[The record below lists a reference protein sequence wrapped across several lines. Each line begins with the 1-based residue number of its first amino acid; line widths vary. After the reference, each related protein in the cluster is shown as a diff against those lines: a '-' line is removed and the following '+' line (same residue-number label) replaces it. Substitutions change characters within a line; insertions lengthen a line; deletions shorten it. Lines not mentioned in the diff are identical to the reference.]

1 MEESKENLR
10 LRESAGDKD
19 WTKGSIIRNLWSLSW
34 PVMIGNSVNM
44 MGPTIDM
51 IWVGK
56 LGATAIAAVGVSGM
70 AVMLTQSLM
79 MGLFGGLRAMVAR
92 FVGAGDSKA
101 ANHVSQQAFIIGTVS
116 AVIIA
121 LIGIFFAEG
130 ILMLMGVAPDVVVEG
145 AAYMRIQFVGMI
157 TLSLRFMAEATMQ
170 ASGDVRTPMKIA
182 LVFRVFHVVLCPF
195 LVFGWWIFPQLGVR
209 GAALTNVF
217 SQGLGTAIGL
227 WILLTGRT
235 RLRLSFRN
243 FRIDPG
249 VIWRL
254 VKIGI
259 PASVMGVQQNLGQ
272 FLMIRLITSF
282 GTIAMAAQTLG
293 MRVDM
298 LIFMPGGGVGMA
310 AGTLAGQNLGAHQP
324 ERAERSGWL
333 AVALTE
339 AFMIVCSIL
348 ILIWAEKLVHVF
360 TSDAELIIMTSRFL
374 RIASVSYMIM
384 GFPNVM
390 MQCISGVGDTLPPM
404 VWSMVTLWL
413 ISLPL
418 AYFLS
423 QHTALGVYGIRW
435 AGVAATVVGAIGY
448 TTYFALGRWKR
459 KRV

>member
-121 LIGIFFAEG
+121 LIGIFFAEQ